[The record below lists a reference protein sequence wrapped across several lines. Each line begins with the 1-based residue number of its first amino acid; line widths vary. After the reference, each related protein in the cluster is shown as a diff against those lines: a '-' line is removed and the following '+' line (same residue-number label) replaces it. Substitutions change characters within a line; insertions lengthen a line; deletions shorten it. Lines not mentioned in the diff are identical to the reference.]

1 MTLCEQARHAF
12 SRLAWGALNALA
24 MDFPPNAKLVS
35 ARLTF
40 TVEDR
45 HRPGAVPGAV
55 ERTIREVEW
64 EEYS

>member
-12 SRLAWGALNALA
+12 SRLAWDALNVIA
-24 MDFPPNAKLVS
+24 MDFPPNARLVT

-45 HRPGAVPGAV
+45 HRPSAVPGAV

-64 EEYS
+64 EDES